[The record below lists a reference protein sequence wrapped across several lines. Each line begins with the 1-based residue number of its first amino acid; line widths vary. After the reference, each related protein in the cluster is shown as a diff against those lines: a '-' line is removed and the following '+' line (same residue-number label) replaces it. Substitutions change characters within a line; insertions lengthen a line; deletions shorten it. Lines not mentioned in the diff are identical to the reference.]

1 MELCKL
7 ENVSKTYVMGE
18 KVRPLKNVNL
28 AVNAGDFISI
38 EGSSGTGKSTL
49 LYIMGTL
56 LKLDE
61 GKLYLDN
68 NDVSLL
74 TDRQLT
80 NLRAEKIGFIFQDAN
95 LIQALTLQEN
105 LEFARTLGKN
115 SKTDSHEIIS
125 LLERL
130 GLADRKDFLPY
141 QLSGGQRRRA
151 MTACAM
157 INHPSLILA
166 DEPTNDLDDVW
177 ANEIVGLFAE
187 AVERG
192 CAVVMATHNNKWA
205 SAAALRYRME
215 QGEVTL
221 LNKQN

>member
-7 ENVSKTYVMGE
+7 ENVSKSYMMGE
-18 KVRPLKNVNL
+18 KVCPLQNVNL
-28 AVNAGDFISI
+28 VVNSGDFISI
-38 EGSSGTGKSTL
+38 EGSSGIGKSTL
-49 LYIMGTL
+49 LYVMGSL

-68 NDVSLL
+68 KDVSLL
-74 TDRQLT
+74 TDQQLT
-80 NLRAEKIGFIFQDAN
+80 TLRAEKIGFIFQETN

-105 LEFARTLGKN
+105 LEFAQSLGKK
-115 SKTDSHEIIS
+115 SKTDSQEIKT

-151 MTACAM
+151 MAARAL

-177 ANEIVGLFAE
+177 ANEIVQLFVE
-187 AVERG
+187 AIKKG
-192 CAVVMATHNNKWA
+192 CAVVMATHNDKWA
-205 SAAALRYRME
+205 AATVRYRME
-215 QGEVTL
+215 HGKVALLEETL
-221 LNKQN
+221 